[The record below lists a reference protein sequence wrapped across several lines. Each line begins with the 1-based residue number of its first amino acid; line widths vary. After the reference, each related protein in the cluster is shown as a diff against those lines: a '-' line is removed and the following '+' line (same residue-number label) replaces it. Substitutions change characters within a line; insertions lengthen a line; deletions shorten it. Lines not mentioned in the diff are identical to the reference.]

1 MPVSVLQERNALNSS
16 PDTFKGPVW
25 ARQFLDYADSPR
37 ELCILGT
44 VVSLNLYAQYFL
56 RRNKNVTGMVVS
68 VLVVLLMTV
77 FYELLKIWKVS
88 LDSRSKPP
96 SLLDSVSRTTLVET
110 VSESSAWLLF
120 HVLQT
125 VIHVVQ
131 VVLSYMLMLCIMS
144 YNVWIFLGVVV
155 GSGIGYFVAYPLLI
169 RL

>member
-1 MPVSVLQERNALNSS
+1 MMMPMHFTASS
-16 PDTFKGPVW
+16 RVMLLFEFWDVNGP
-25 ARQFLDYADSPR
+25 A
-37 ELCILGT
+37 
-44 VVSLNLYAQYFL
+44 
-56 RRNKNVTGMVVS
+56 GMVVS

-110 VSESSAWLLF
+110 VSESSASPASPQHSSSNKRWLLF

>member
-1 MPVSVLQERNALNSS
+1 MMMSMHFTASS
-16 PDTFKGPVW
+16 RVTLLFEFWDVNGP
-25 ARQFLDYADSPR
+25 A
-37 ELCILGT
+37 
-44 VVSLNLYAQYFL
+44 
-56 RRNKNVTGMVVS
+56 GMVVS

-96 SLLDSVSRTTLVET
+96 SLLDSSSRTTLVET
-110 VSESSAWLLF
+110 VSESSVPPAPPQHSFSNKRWFLF

-125 VIHVVQ
+125 AIHVVQ

-144 YNVWIFLGVVV
+144 YSVWIFLGVVL
-155 GSGIGYFVAYPLLI
+155 GSAIGYFVAYPLLI